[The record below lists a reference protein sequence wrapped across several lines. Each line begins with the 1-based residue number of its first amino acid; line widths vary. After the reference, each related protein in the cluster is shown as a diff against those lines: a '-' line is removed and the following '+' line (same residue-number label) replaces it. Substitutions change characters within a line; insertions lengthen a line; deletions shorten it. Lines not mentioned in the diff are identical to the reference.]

1 MSTYG
6 QVGLDVGTVGRWFRL
21 ISGILIMSF
30 VLWDFIGGEH
40 THSLTT
46 NMLIGVFLLG
56 FVLAYLVVYL
66 LIADRLKDKNPW
78 IATIV
83 FVFPAIYFS
92 VINGMVV
99 PYEWSFGYLIGLPS
113 INHPITL
120 AMLLYIGISLPI
132 QFVTRYGGCEVIA
145 IQNLIYRKRC
155 SSYCVPLLPLD
166 VVEKKIVDRIAQRQK
181 NRSRAEVS

>member
-6 QVGLDVGTVGRWFRL
+6 QVGWEVGTVGRWFRL
-21 ISGILIMSF
+21 ILGILVMSF
-30 VLWDFIGGEH
+30 VLWDFIGGGH

-46 NMLIGVFLLG
+46 NMLIGLFFLG
-56 FVLAYLVVYL
+56 FIFAYLVVYL
-66 LIADRLKDKNPW
+66 LIADRLKDRNPW
-78 IATIV
+78 IATVV

-92 VINGMVV
+92 VVNEMVV
-99 PYEWSFGYLIGLPS
+99 PEWSFGYLIGLPS

-145 IQNLIYRKRC
+145 TQNLIYRKRR

-166 VVEKKIVDRIAQRQK
+166 VVEKKIVDRIARRRK
-181 NRSRAEVS
+181 NRSPAEAS